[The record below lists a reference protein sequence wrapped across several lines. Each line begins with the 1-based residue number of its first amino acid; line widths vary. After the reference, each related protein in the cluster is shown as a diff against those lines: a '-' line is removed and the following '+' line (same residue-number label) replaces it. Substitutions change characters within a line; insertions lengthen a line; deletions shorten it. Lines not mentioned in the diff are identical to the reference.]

1 MRKLGPSSFEGL
13 LLPPIISHCNSIEN
27 TCKVLRADKVFRT
40 TLFILHLG
48 SENMS
53 TISSLTSNSGSAK
66 MLEQV
71 HLLFCYRFFFYQN
84 TRVFVRQDEYKN

>member
-1 MRKLGPSSFEGL
+1 MLSAPGGVFKTGTNIMRKLGSSSFEGL
-13 LLPPIISHCNSIEN
+13 LFPPIISHCNSIEN

-53 TISSLTSNSGSAK
+53 TS
-66 MLEQV
+66 
-71 HLLFCYRFFFYQN
+71 R
-84 TRVFVRQDEYKN
+84 R